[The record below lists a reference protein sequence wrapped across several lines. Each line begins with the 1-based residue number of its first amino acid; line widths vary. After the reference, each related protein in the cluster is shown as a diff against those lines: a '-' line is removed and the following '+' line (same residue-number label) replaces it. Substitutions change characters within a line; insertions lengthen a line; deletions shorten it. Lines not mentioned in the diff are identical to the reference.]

1 MTVFRIPRS
10 DGGHWHWHWRWRL
23 CLCLCLKK
31 PLAVLLF
38 YWLTMTVASHL
49 PIDFSRVYG
58 LDKVLHCTA
67 FAGLTFLAGRMSL
80 RSAGTGWSLVAVFL
94 AAGVYATADEL
105 SQLLVPLRVCDVHDW
120 LADVCGAGMGVIVA
134 GTLRVPS
141 ARGGTGSASVV

>member
-10 DGGHWHWHWRWRL
+10 DGGPWHWRWRL
-23 CLCLCLKK
+23 RLCLKK

-49 PIDFSRVYG
+49 PIDFSRVNG

-80 RSAGTGWSLVAVFL
+80 RSAGTAWSLVAVFL